1 MNRSA
6 AVLAAAALLAVF
18 RLESAPAGALV
29 HVDLTPAP
37 GITTA
42 ALDYRKDV
50 PVSEASGIVVL
61 LPGSNGNGAFLLN
74 DTGWTE
80 FARDNKFVL
89 AALTFVSDEDDL
101 REERGYYD
109 AAAGSGE
116 IAAAALKSIGAG
128 RLPVFM
134 YGFSG
139 GAHFTASFAQRFP
152 SLLRG
157 WCAAS
162 FEARERPK
170 RAPKPDA
177 KSPPGIIACGSEDSR
192 IGAALA
198 LYGIGRKAGRRLT
211 WVEVPDL
218 GHERSPAL
226 EAFTRRYFLALKRKQ
241 AGIWLDVGSGEDVV
255 HSATTAKALQTWLPD
270 KSLVDEWRALSAR
283 KSQGVIEHVEKTKV
297 KGYEQLTM
305 FLSLPPGGKADGV
318 MCMSMLARSPI
329 EVREQIRG
337 DKAERYGRLMQ
348 FATENNLAIVAWG
361 SHRLWD
367 PNRNWDELS
376 KTEAKKCDADF
387 DLVAKAWDAG
397 ISFFVRKYGIPSSGY
412 LMTGFSGSAQYA
424 QRLAM
429 RRPDRFLAIHIHVA
443 SSFDVPTKGG
453 SSILWCVTT
462 GENELGYERS
472 RRFFSAA
479 RDLDYPIV
487 YKAYPGLGHEGN
499 EKVVSLGLACFRYAL
514 REYSRAT
521 RLNGGKPTKPD
532 WVDIFTSSLDLADI
546 FNQAVYSKFDYL
558 CVPTNFRMLLPAPS
572 IRDAWI
578 DE

>member
-1 MNRSA
+1 M
-6 AVLAAAALLAVF
+6 
-18 RLESAPAGALV
+18 
-29 HVDLTPAP
+29 
-37 GITTA
+37 
-42 ALDYRKDV
+42 
-50 PVSEASGIVVL
+50 
-61 LPGSNGNGAFLLN
+61 
-74 DTGWTE
+74 
-80 FARDNKFVL
+80 
-89 AALTFVSDEDDL
+89 
-101 REERGYYD
+101 
-109 AAAGSGE
+109 
-116 IAAAALKSIGAG
+116 
-128 RLPVFM
+128 
-134 YGFSG
+134 
-139 GAHFTASFAQRFP
+139 
-152 SLLRG
+152 
-157 WCAAS
+157 
-162 FEARERPK
+162 
-170 RAPKPDA
+170 
-177 KSPPGIIACGSEDSR
+177 
-192 IGAALA
+192 
-198 LYGIGRKAGRRLT
+198 
-211 WVEVPDL
+211 PDL

-270 KSLVDEWRALSAR
+270 KSLVDEWRALSTR

-297 KGYEQLTM
+297 KGYEQLTL

-318 MCMSMLARSPI
+318 MCMSLLARSPV

-337 DKAERYGRLMQ
+337 DSSERYGRLMK
-348 FATENNLAIVAWG
+348 FAVENNLAIVAWG

-367 PNRNWDELS
+367 PNRNWDELP
-376 KTEAKKCDADF
+376 KAEAKKCDADF

-429 RRPDRFLAIHIHVA
+429 RRPERFLAVHIHIA

-479 RDLDYPIV
+479 RDLGYPIV

-499 EKVVSLGLACFRYAL
+499 AQVISLGLACFRYAL
-514 REYSRAT
+514 RESMRAT

-558 CVPTNFRMLLPAPS
+558 CVPAKFRMILPSTS
-572 IRDAWI
+572 IRDAWV